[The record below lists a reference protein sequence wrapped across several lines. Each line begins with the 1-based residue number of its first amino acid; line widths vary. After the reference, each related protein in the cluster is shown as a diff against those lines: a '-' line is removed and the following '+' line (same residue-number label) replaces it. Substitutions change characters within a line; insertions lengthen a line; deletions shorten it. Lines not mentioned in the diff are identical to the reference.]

1 MKNRLLQITGF
12 GLFVFGLANLF
23 RYVPISLTLI
33 NLPFPFDHL
42 QNVDSTRNGIST
54 QIGYLPINEATND
67 PYWIVWS
74 MILYVGIGVI
84 MFDIWRKR
92 K

>member
-1 MKNRLLQITGF
+1 MKNRLLIIGLGF
-12 GLFVFGLANLF
+12 LTFGFANLF
-23 RYVPISLTLI
+23 RYVPILLTLI

-42 QNVDSTRNGIST
+42 QNVHPTGNGIST

-67 PYWIVWS
+67 PYWLVWS
-74 MILYVGIGVI
+74 IILYTGIGITAFV
-84 MFDIWRKR
+84 IWRKI

>member
-1 MKNRLLQITGF
+1 MKTRSLIIPVGFLTF
-12 GLFVFGLANLF
+12 GLVNLF

-42 QNVDSTRNGIST
+42 QNVYPTIDGVSF
-54 QIGYLPINEATND
+54 QIGYLPINEAIND
-67 PYWIVWS
+67 PYWLIWS
-74 MILYVGIGVI
+74 LILYAGIGI
-84 MFDIWRKR
+84 TAFDIWRKR